1 MSERTNL
8 QMTNKLF
15 FWLKFLRIEWR
26 SSLDLPEGLIKV
38 GESMLELLISKVL
51 IACSSTDREA
61 KL

>member
-1 MSERTNL
+1 MSELTNL

>member
-26 SSLDLPEGLIKV
+26 SSLDLPEGLIRV

>member
-1 MSERTNL
+1 MSELTNL
-8 QMTNKLF
+8 QMNNKLF